1 MIRDVTDFTNLEDI
15 QQKQNQEL
23 NRTNMITTQMN
34 QVFDKQ
40 CITVDKLLVDKK
52 GCLQS
57 LLELKSSSQELYLL
71 YYQFR
76 DIMDIRAGCFMA
88 KSNQFNVKATLKG
101 IETQNTYLYKTT
113 NFIVPNNFPSILIGD
128 SYRFAYIVK
137 KLILNGHARS
147 QTYQSAI
154 DVRFRFVND
163 NDDLWTEKLDSGCES
178 SSDEEDINFRYFQD
192 D

>member
-101 IETQNTYLYKTT
+101 IETQNTYLNKTT

-137 KLILNGHARS
+137 KLIQNGHARS
-147 QTYQSAI
+147 QTCQSEI
-154 DVRFRFVND
+154 NVKFRFAKYSC
-163 NDDLWTEKLDSGCES
+163 DLWTDRILDSGCES
-178 SSDEEDINFRYFQD
+178 SSDEEDIKMRY
-192 D
+192 